1 MKTTEKRWEWN
12 ELPIFIIRWS
22 IVKGNSERD
31 TSRPKSCSVSDAIP
45 SIRWRGTRW
54 CYFYMGLVVT
64 SGHNRVYK
72 IRQKIAIFDIFEP
85 FCSCFGILW
94 WSEVKI
100 NHTTWFPGLD
110 LVGKGV
116 VQEKFHKN
124 FCPKIKFFWSFW
136 CGWTKL
142 APTWLT
148 PPRGKTLLHTQSCKG
163 NGVILVIRIVVN
175 SREVPKSNFA

>member
-1 MKTTEKRWEWN
+1 M
-12 ELPIFIIRWS
+12 LVPIWHMCIQVALLNQLIQVL
-22 IVKGNSERD
+22 VKGNSERD

-110 LVGKGV
+110 LVGKRCCSSKIP
-116 VQEKFHKN
+116 QKIFAQNLN
-124 FCPKIKFFWSFW
+124 FWHSK
-136 CGWTKL
+136 
-142 APTWLT
+142 
-148 PPRGKTLLHTQSCKG
+148 
-163 NGVILVIRIVVN
+163 
-175 SREVPKSNFA
+175 